1 MITLV
6 TGGSASGKSE
16 YAEDLACEL
25 HRENKDAP
33 FYYIATMQA
42 FDVESQEKIRRHREM
57 RKEKGF
63 VTKECFLG
71 LKDLELPKE
80 SIVLL
85 DCMSNLV
92 ANEMFD
98 PQGSK
103 ENTTANVMEGIR
115 KLQTDCRHVVIVTN
129 EVFGD
134 ISNYSK
140 ETMQYIKFLGDIN
153 CQIAA
158 LCKRVVEVVY
168 GIPVIHK

>member
-25 HRENKDAP
+25 HRKNKNAP

-42 FDVESQEKIRRHREM
+42 FDTEAQEKIRRHKEM

-71 LKDLELPKE
+71 LKDLELPKG

-85 DCMSNLV
+85 DCISNLV

-98 PQGSK
+98 LEGAK
-103 ENTTANVMEGIR
+103 EDTVVHVMEGIR
-115 KLQTDCRHVVIVTN
+115 KLHTDCRHAVIVTN

-134 ISNYSK
+134 KSNYSK
-140 ETMQYIKFLGDIN
+140 ETMEYIKCLGDIN
-153 CQIAA
+153 RQMAA